1 MAPLSMEDFFH
12 LEAHVEEIMQDKK
25 DYRNWMKGA
34 RLLMRFLQEEQPE
47 WGTQVIS
54 RYSVTED
61 RLIRWASM
69 VLCNN
74 FALNYEKLAAAE
86 QAQGGAVTAE
96 GGDGDHPCKAESS
109 GAPQASHEAQ
119 FHIGKVCGGRVL
131 YVSASFFN
139 HSCWPNSAMK
149 TSLAEGQ
156 VVAISHIGAGE
167 EICLSYIDT
176 DLPRSERQKRLK
188 QMFFFDCGCPR
199 CVEEQ
204 SNKAGQ
210 KYSFLKSVPLRDTKP
225 KLRGKKARQKSRY

>member
-1 MAPLSMEDFFH
+1 MGHAGRAATHATVSLVSPPAYLRCFH
-12 LEAHVEEIMQDKK
+12 MTGCNGISGCTAFS
-25 DYRNWMKGA
+25 G
-34 RLLMRFLQEEQPE
+34 P
-47 WGTQVIS
+47 QVIS

-139 HSCWPNSAMK
+139 HSCW
-149 TSLAEGQ
+149 
-156 VVAISHIGAGE
+156 
-167 EICLSYIDT
+167 
-176 DLPRSERQKRLK
+176 
-188 QMFFFDCGCPR
+188 
-199 CVEEQ
+199 
-204 SNKAGQ
+204 
-210 KYSFLKSVPLRDTKP
+210 
-225 KLRGKKARQKSRY
+225 